1 MLRSPTSCMRMSGP
15 FPVARTPRSPARCH
29 NCTRDGH
36 LPRMSLRRP
45 ASEGGLSGGAAKR
58 SRTRDRITMT
68 DRPSHN
74 LDGLD
79 IDLVR
84 RIDEVCRRFED
95 DWREGRL
102 ARIEDF
108 VVDVSQEF
116 RRMIRT

>member
-1 MLRSPTSCMRMSGP
+1 
-15 FPVARTPRSPARCH
+15 
-29 NCTRDGH
+29 
-36 LPRMSLRRP
+36 
-45 ASEGGLSGGAAKR
+45 
-58 SRTRDRITMT
+58 MT